1 VTHTF
6 KRCSFAAVALVAAVA
21 VGGCA
26 QSHSRIA
33 VVRVTEVEQ
42 NWPEFQ
48 NYYNQLQANYQ
59 AISQSRI
66 SAADKRKQL
75 AQFQAQEKTWNEKV
89 TSEVRAAVTDIAKQK
104 NYQMVVTREGTA
116 YGGDDI
122 TTDVEKALKITPP
135 SPTPK

>member
-1 VTHTF
+1 MTHTF